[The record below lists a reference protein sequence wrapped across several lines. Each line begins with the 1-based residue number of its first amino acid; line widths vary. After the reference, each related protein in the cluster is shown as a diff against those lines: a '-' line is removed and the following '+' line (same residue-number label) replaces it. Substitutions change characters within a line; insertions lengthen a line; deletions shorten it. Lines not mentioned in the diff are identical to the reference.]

1 MSYESCTYVGNLMAD
16 PELRQTKSGKEV
28 CNFVIAV
35 NRFDGS
41 TKKVEVSAWD
51 ALAAP
56 AHDHLRKG
64 REILVAGVV
73 ESGHYTDRQG
83 NIVDT
88 LKLTA
93 QVVKFLGSLYCFQ
106 WNCLTSEFTCAARAN
121 QITFVAG
128 SLFLINNHDSTHI
141 CVLLISLLLSAMRPA
156 LSSIRCLQT
165 VLESRR
171 AFEVKKGLCAVV

>member
-16 PELRQTKSGKEV
+16 PELRQTKAGKEV

-64 REILVAGVV
+64 REVLVAGVV

-83 NIVDT
+83 NVVDT

-93 QVVKFLGSLYCFQ
+93 QVVKFLGSRRLVRPRLRQGRTRRLGWRFQ
-106 WNCLTSEFTCAARAN
+106 RYHFEREGGMVKGDLHA
-121 QITFVAG
+121 
-128 SLFLINNHDSTHI
+128 LFACQRI
-141 CVLLISLLLSAMRPA
+141 IS
-156 LSSIRCLQT
+156 
-165 VLESRR
+165 
-171 AFEVKKGLCAVV
+171 

>member
-16 PELRQTKSGKEV
+16 PELRETKAGKAV

-64 REILVAGVV
+64 REVLVAGVV

-93 QVVKFLGSLYCFQ
+93 QVVKFLGSRRDDKAQ
-106 WNCLTSEFTCAARAN
+106 
-121 QITFVAG
+121 AG
-128 SLFLINNHDSTHI
+128 GEAEGD
-141 CVLLISLLLSAMRPA
+141 
-156 LSSIRCLQT
+156 
-165 VLESRR
+165 E
-171 AFEVKKGLCAVV
+171 AFGGEIPEIPF